1 MKKLLCA
8 GLVLLSLVGLAWA
21 QGGVM
26 KKKPLPY
33 EYGAVTI
40 SNFSAQAGI
49 APVVFDHWIHRQYYT
64 CRLCHVDIG
73 FGMTPNS
80 TQIRAA
86 DNSRGYFCGTCHNG
100 RSMHNSQKIFASC
113 ASEYTREDYKRCVR
127 CHLLEPGSTKQE
139 AFYRFAEKMPRETFG
154 NGIDWEKA
162 EVQGLIKPIDY
173 LEGVS
178 VKKVQMKNQPDFA
191 IKAKTEGMPDIIFSH
206 TKHTVWNG
214 CELCHPDLFLGVK
227 KGATKYTMTDLF
239 AGKYCG
245 ACHVKV
251 AFPQTDC
258 QRCHSK
264 PLQ

>member
-1 MKKLLCA
+1 MKKLICTC
-8 GLVLLSLVGLAWA
+8 LVLLLLAGLAWA

-40 SNFSAQAGI
+40 SNFSQQAGL
-49 APVVFDHWIHRQYYT
+49 APAVFDHWIHRQHYT

-86 DNSRGYFCGTCHNG
+86 DNSRGYYCGTCHNG
-100 RSMHNSQKIFASC
+100 RMVHGGQKIFAAC
-113 ASEYTREDYKRCVR
+113 ASEYSRDDYKRCVR
-127 CHLLEPGSTKQE
+127 CHLLEPSSAKQE

-154 NGIDWEKA
+154 NGINWEKA
-162 EVQGLIKPIDY
+162 ENDGLIKPIDY
-173 LEGVS
+173 LEGIS
-178 VKKVQMKNQPDFA
+178 SKKAKLQTQPDFA
-191 IKAKTEGMPDIIFSH
+191 IQSKVAGMPDIIFSH
-206 TKHTVWNG
+206 SKHTVWNG

-239 AGKYCG
+239 EGRYCG

-258 QRCHSK
+258 QRCHSQ
-264 PLQ
+264 PL